1 MWLKDKSG
9 NWFILQDT
17 LFTEIFGSYGTWFKD
32 ENGDWIKDMQPV
44 EMSQVSLTA

>member
-17 LFTEIFGSYGTWFKD
+17 LFTALLESNGTWFKD
-32 ENGDWIKDMQPV
+32 EQGDWIQDMQPV